1 MSAVLALHD
10 VSVAFRRGR
19 LDSTPV
25 LDRVSFDLAPGEIL
39 GIVGESGSGKSVTA
53 LSIMGLLGERGVVT
67 GGSIT
72 LSGYGDLLRLQ
83 PAALRKIRGRQIAMI
98 FQEPMTSLNPLLTIG
113 RQISEAIRAHFAFDA
128 GSARRRTLDLLA
140 QMGIPAPDKRI
151 DDYPHQMSGGM
162 RQRVM
167 IAIAMACR
175 PRVLIADEPTTALD
189 VTVQAQILELI
200 RALRA
205 ETGSAVLLITHDMGV
220 VAELT
225 DRVVV
230 MYAGQVVE
238 TGGVDALF
246 SDPKHPYTRMLQRS
260 IPSAAVKVAR
270 LSVIPGSVPAPR
282 DMPFG
287 CRFHLRCPE
296 AGERC
301 RNEPQELVPVTN
313 DPTRAARCWRVT
325 S

>member
-1 MSAVLALHD
+1 VSAVLALHD

-19 LDSTPV
+19 ARPVPV
-25 LDRVSFDLAPGEIL
+25 LDRVSFELAPGEIL

-53 LSIMGLLGERGVVT
+53 LAIMGLLGERGVVT
-67 GGSIT
+67 GGT
-72 LSGYGDLLRLQ
+72 LTLAGHGDLLRLQ
-83 PAALRKIRGRQIAMI
+83 PAALRRIRGGQIAMI
-98 FQEPMTSLNPLLTIG
+98 FQEPMTSLNPLLTVG
-113 RQISEAIRAHFAFDA
+113 RQISEAIRAHLAIDA
-128 GSARRRTLDLLA
+128 SSARQRTLELLG

-189 VTVQAQILELI
+189 VTIQAQIL
-200 RALRA
+200 ALMRRLRD

-238 TGGVDALF
+238 TAGVDALF
-246 SDPKHPYTRMLQRS
+246 VDPRHPYTRMLQRS
-260 IPSAAVKVAR
+260 IPSAAEKVAR
-270 LSVIPGSVPAPR
+270 LPVIPGTVPTPW
-282 DMPFG
+282 DMPLG

-296 AGERC
+296 ATDRC
-301 RNEPQELVPVTN
+301 RTEPQELVPVAN
-313 DPTRAARCWRVT
+313 DPSHVARCWRAT
-325 S
+325 A

>member
-1 MSAVLALHD
+1 
-10 VSVAFRRGR
+10 
-19 LDSTPV
+19 
-25 LDRVSFDLAPGEIL
+25 
-39 GIVGESGSGKSVTA
+39 
-53 LSIMGLLGERGVVT
+53 
-67 GGSIT
+67 
-72 LSGYGDLLRLQ
+72 
-83 PAALRKIRGRQIAMI
+83 
-98 FQEPMTSLNPLLTIG
+98 MTSLNPLLTVG
-113 RQISEAIRAHFAFDA
+113 RQISEAIRAHLAIDA
-128 GSARRRTLDLLA
+128 SSARQRTLELLG

-189 VTVQAQILELI
+189 VTIQAQIL
-200 RALRA
+200 ALMRRLRD

-238 TGGVDALF
+238 TAGVDALF
-246 SDPKHPYTRMLQRS
+246 VDPRHPYTRMLQRS
-260 IPSAAVKVAR
+260 IPSAAEKVAR
-270 LSVIPGSVPAPR
+270 LPVIPGTVPTPW
-282 DMPFG
+282 DMPLG

-296 AGERC
+296 ATDRC
-301 RNEPQELVPVTN
+301 RTEPQELVPVAN
-313 DPTRAARCWRVT
+313 DPSHVARCWRAT
-325 S
+325 A